1 MAQIF
6 VQLHV
11 TIMILK
17 SYILMRKK
25 EQKNVFS
32 FVMKLNQGIN
42 CYFQVW
48 MVNVLKIVANKNIMI
63 SMIRFVE

>member
-11 TIMILK
+11 TIIILK
-17 SYILMRKK
+17 NNILMKKK

-32 FVMKLNQGIN
+32 FVMKLNQGIIR
-42 CYFQVW
+42 YFQV
-48 MVNVLKIVANKNIMI
+48 
-63 SMIRFVE
+63 